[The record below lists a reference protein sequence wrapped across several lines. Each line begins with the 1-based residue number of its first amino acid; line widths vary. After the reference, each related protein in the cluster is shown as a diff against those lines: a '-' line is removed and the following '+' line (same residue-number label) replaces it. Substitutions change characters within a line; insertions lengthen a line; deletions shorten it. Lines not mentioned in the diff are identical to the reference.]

1 MSDQNDVLKELRML
15 AGETFGVPAVMVT
28 VMVGD
33 QVVIARG
40 DLARFEVI
48 AQRAPNLQRHDPS
61 ALASVARTIVVEADR
76 LRAAKAN
83 DIAQLRRQLV
93 DAEASLAR
101 IDARLARLRV
111 LGELPNDH
119 GAPVAV
125 TTAPLLTPVA
135 DRAE

>member
-1 MSDQNDVLKELRML
+1 MSDQNDMLKELRML
-15 AGETFGVPAVMVT
+15 AGETFGVPFVMVT
-28 VMVGD
+28 IMVGD

-48 AQRAPNLQRHDPS
+48 AQRAPNLLRHDPS

-76 LRAAKAN
+76 LRTAKAN

-111 LGELPNDH
+111 LGELPNDN
-119 GAPVAV
+119 GAPVAAP
-125 TTAPLLTPVA
+125 TAPLLTPVA
-135 DRAE
+135 NRAE